1 MKTKIMI
8 ENNENNDN
16 DYGWFQC
23 KLNKL
28 QWWGNFTLESMML
41 LHFLTPFFVDDCG
54 AEFGAAEESHKIAGL
69 KINRNKAIDLQK
81 SLFSS
86 TQLSNPVVH
95 LYCSWNPGLKTL
107 LWSVQVSS
115 GSSLV
120 TLEAI
125 WQPCHLAHC
134 CYGRKEEFLKLS

>member
-16 DYGWFQC
+16 GYGWFQC

-86 TQLSNPVVH
+86 TQLSNLVVH
-95 LYCSWNPGLKTL
+95 LYCSWNPGL
-107 LWSVQVSS
+107 S
-115 GSSLV
+115 
-120 TLEAI
+120 
-125 WQPCHLAHC
+125 
-134 CYGRKEEFLKLS
+134 